1 MVIGVLGIWRIKKSL
16 TIGHPTCTEQLSAER
31 HCGGDQK
38 IEQVMRTSVLS
49 NRQDSAITNPIYQH
63 ILADKNLQASKDY
76 LDLMNNFYFKVMRDA
91 AETKDTLVNSELR
104 CLVQMMF
111 TKGVSLR
118 RMLDGFSFVQGDVHL
133 NTITDHT
140 LLNTIARTMFESL
153 MGFELITR
161 IPDTNDKRTILQNV
175 WCASSLTSRLK
186 MFTSEA
192 EERFAERFKHE
203 RENIDYCKDQIYKTE
218 LYSRLG
224 ESDKKEIEKSIKR
237 GEYQLIIDT
246 DEHVKRVAWDE
257 VRQYCDLRTDNLH
270 GVYKYLCNMAHP
282 SYYALM
288 QFKDSYKGD
297 SPAFVELACMASKNA
312 LVFMSVFIMDYMLV
326 FPDTQHSFEELD
338 AETQFMI
345 CLYNDIMRKVSMK

>member
-1 MVIGVLGIWRIKKSL
+1 MNNI
-16 TIGHPTCTEQLSAER
+16 
-31 HCGGDQK
+31 
-38 IEQVMRTSVLS
+38 MRTTVLS
-49 NRQDSAITNPIYQH
+49 NRKYGAITNPFYRH
-63 ILADKNLQASKDY
+63 ILADKDLQAAKDY

-91 AETKDTLVNSELR
+91 AQTKDTLVNSELR

-118 RMLDGFSFVQGDVHL
+118 RMLDGFSFDQEDVHL

-161 IPDTNDKRTILQNV
+161 IPDTDDKRTVLQNV

-186 MFTSEA
+186 MFTGDA

-203 RENIDYCKDQIYKTE
+203 RENIDFCKDMIYNTE
-218 LYSRLG
+218 LYSRLS
-224 ESDKKEIEKSIKR
+224 ECYKKEIGKSIKR
-237 GEYQLIIDT
+237 GEYQLIIDSE
-246 DEHVKRVAWDE
+246 EHVKRVGWDE
-257 VRQYCDLRTDNLH
+257 VRQYCDLGTDNLH

-312 LVFMSVFIMDYMLV
+312 VVFMSVFIMDYMLV
-326 FPDTQHSFEELD
+326 FPDTQHTFEELD
-338 AETQFMI
+338 QETQFMI
-345 CLYNDIMRKVSMK
+345 SMYNDIMRKVSME